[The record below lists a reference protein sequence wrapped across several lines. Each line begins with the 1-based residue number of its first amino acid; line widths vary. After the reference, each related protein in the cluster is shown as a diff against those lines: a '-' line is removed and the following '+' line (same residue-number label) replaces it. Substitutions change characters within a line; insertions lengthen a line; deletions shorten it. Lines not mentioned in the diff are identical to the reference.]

1 MTTDAYLA
9 SHAPIPI
16 FGSNPG
22 GDPSSARK
30 WSKQPNALEESLLDQ
45 NHPLAIYYEHQRW
58 FIPLF
63 AELDRRGVP
72 YVKLDASRHH
82 FDLSPNGEQNYGL
95 LFNRMSPSAWTRGN
109 AHGVF
114 YTLSYLAHLERMGTR
129 VVNGS
134 RAFRNETSKALQL
147 SLLQSL
153 GLPFPR
159 SVVINH
165 SSEAPAAAKD
175 MRFPVVVK
183 PNIGGSGVGI
193 VRFDTME
200 QLESAVR
207 NSAFNLGL
215 DSVGIVQEFIP
226 ARGGNIVRVET
237 IGFKYLYGI
246 KVFTSGETFDLCPMD
261 ICKTSDGAELKTTC
275 VIEGAKTGLRV
286 EGYQPPPDVVT
297 AVETIFRE
305 TTIEVGGAEYIIDDR
320 DGQLYFYD
328 INALSNFVAD
338 SRRVIGFDPF
348 ERLVDYLI
356 QEAR

>member
-1 MTTDAYLA
+1 M
-9 SHAPIPI
+9 
-16 FGSNPG
+16 
-22 GDPSSARK
+22 
-30 WSKQPNALEESLLDQ
+30 LDQ

-72 YVKLDASRHH
+72 YTRLDASRHH
-82 FDLSPNGEQNYGL
+82 FDLSPNGDHKYGL

-109 AHGVF
+109 AHSVF
-114 YTLSYLAHLERMGTR
+114 YTLSYLDHLERLGTR

-147 SLLQSL
+147 SLLQSI

-165 SSEAPAAAKD
+165 PSQAPQAAGG

-200 QLESAVR
+200 QLEFAAR
-207 NSAFNLGL
+207 NAAFNLGL

-226 ARGGNIVRVET
+226 ARGGYIVRVET

-297 AVETIFRE
+297 AVEKIFRE
-305 TTIEVGGAEYIIDDR
+305 TTIEVGGTEYMIDDR

>member
-1 MTTDAYLA
+1 
-9 SHAPIPI
+9 
-16 FGSNPG
+16 
-22 GDPSSARK
+22 
-30 WSKQPNALEESLLDQ
+30 LLDQ

-72 YVKLDASRHH
+72 YTRLDASQHH
-82 FDLSPNGEQNYGL
+82 FDLSPNGDHKYGL
-95 LFNRMSPSAWTRGN
+95 LFNRMSPSAWIRGN
-109 AHGVF
+109 AHSVF
-114 YTLSYLAHLERMGTR
+114 YTLSYLDHLERLGTR

-147 SLLQSL
+147 SLLQSI

-165 SSEAPAAAKD
+165 PSQAPQAAGG

-200 QLESAVR
+200 QLEFAAR
-207 NSAFNLGL
+207 NAAFNLGL

-226 ARGGNIVRVET
+226 ARGGYIVRVET

-297 AVETIFRE
+297 AVEKIFRE
-305 TTIEVGGAEYIIDDR
+305 TTIEVGGAEYMIDDR